1 MIAGHTYLNKF
12 ITGSL
17 SRKNAQAILLQHV
30 VLGTHFSP
38 AFKDGQELTTAAE
51 RELLV
56 GVRNGEWPES

>member
-1 MIAGHTYLNKF
+1 MYNA
-12 ITGSL
+12 GSL
-17 SRKNAQAILLQHV
+17 SRKNAQAILLQHL

-56 GVRNGEWPES
+56 GVRNGEYLTNLSIPKSV